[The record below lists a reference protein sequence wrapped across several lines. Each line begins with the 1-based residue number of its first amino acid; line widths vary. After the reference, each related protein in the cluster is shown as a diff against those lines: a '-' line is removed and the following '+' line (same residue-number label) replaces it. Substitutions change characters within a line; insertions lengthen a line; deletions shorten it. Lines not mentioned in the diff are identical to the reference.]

1 MALTCSNFSATAV
14 SFVVIRESILK
25 KRSDLHCR
33 GLNCMGKHRCMYIKI
48 YFNNKPLFLTDSIS
62 PELEP
67 YKHHDDAVFMDE
79 LSSPAINSM
88 IHEMKTEK
96 VHAGIFLHENVQALK
111 HAFFK
116 KFIVIQTGGG
126 LVENDKNEYLM
137 IFRRGKWDL
146 PKGKLDE
153 GETIEE
159 CTIREINEE
168 TKLVDLSIKKHLINT
183 YHTYDENGKHILKE
197 NCWYLVHAAGDQ
209 RPEPQLEEDITDV
222 KWVSGDNLGTYIQN
236 TMPSIIDV
244 LSEAGLIN

>member
-1 MALTCSNFSATAV
+1 
-14 SFVVIRESILK
+14 
-25 KRSDLHCR
+25 
-33 GLNCMGKHRCMYIKI
+33 MYIKI
-48 YFNNKPLFLTDSIS
+48 YFNDKPLFLTDAVTE
-62 PELEP
+62 ELEP

-96 VHAGIFLHENVQALK
+96 VHAGIFQNENLDALK

-116 KFIVIQTGGG
+116 KFLVIRTGGG
-126 LVENDKNEYLM
+126 LVVNDNDEYLL

-168 TKLVDLSIKKHLINT
+168 TMLVNLSIKKHLINT

-197 NCWYLVHAAGDQ
+197 NCWFLVHAAGEQ
-209 RPEPQLEEDITDV
+209 YPEPQLEEDITEV
-222 KWVSGDNLGTYIQN
+222 KWVKPGELDAYITN

-244 LSEAGLIN
+244 MRAGGLLEHA

>member
-1 MALTCSNFSATAV
+1 
-14 SFVVIRESILK
+14 
-25 KRSDLHCR
+25 
-33 GLNCMGKHRCMYIKI
+33 MYIKI
-48 YFNNKPLFLTDSIS
+48 YFNDKPLFLTDNITA
-62 PELEP
+62 ELEP

-79 LSSPAINSM
+79 LSSPGINSM

-96 VHAGIFLHENVQALK
+96 VHAGIFLNENLEALK

-116 KFIVIQTGGG
+116 KFLVIRTGGG
-126 LVENDKNEYLM
+126 LVVNDNDEYLL

-168 TKLVDLSIKKHLINT
+168 TKLVNLSIKKHLINT

-197 NCWYLVHAAGDQ
+197 NCWFLVHAGGEQ
-209 RPEPQLEEDITDV
+209 YPEPQLEEDITEV
-222 KWVSGDNLGTYIQN
+222 KWVKPGELDAYITN

-244 LSEAGLIN
+244 LRAGGLLEHA

>member
-1 MALTCSNFSATAV
+1 
-14 SFVVIRESILK
+14 
-25 KRSDLHCR
+25 
-33 GLNCMGKHRCMYIKI
+33 MYIKI
-48 YFNNKPLFLTDSIS
+48 YFNDKPLFLTDSIT

-96 VHAGIFLHENVQALK
+96 VHAGIFLHENLEALK

-116 KFIVIQTGGG
+116 KFLLIQTGGG
-126 LVENDKNEYLM
+126 LIENDHGEYLL

-146 PKGKLDE
+146 PKGKLDP
-153 GETIEE
+153 GETLEE

-197 NCWYLVHAAGDQ
+197 NCWFVVHARGEQ
-209 RPEPQLEEDITDV
+209 HPEPQLEEDITDL
-222 KWVSGDNLGTYIQN
+222 KWVRPGKLEACTNNS
-236 TMPSIIDV
+236 MPSILDV
-244 LSEAGLIN
+244 LRAGGLIEPPDPGV